1 MAKIAEIVAQNP
13 WWKHGA
19 EFARFD
25 KNLREAR
32 PIFGKNHQERE
43 GHRSVSGP
51 QTAALSACNA
61 TGLHVHKCVLT
72 VMSKKFKIN
81 KE

>member
-1 MAKIAEIVAQNP
+1 MDVVNDHSQASLLAHVQKAVN
-13 WWKHGA
+13 
-19 EFARFD
+19 
-25 KNLREAR
+25 
-32 PIFGKNHQERE
+32 
-43 GHRSVSGP
+43 
-51 QTAALSACNA
+51 

>member
-32 PIFGKNHQERE
+32 PIFGRNYQGRE
-43 GHRSVSGP
+43 GHRGVSGP
-51 QTAALSACNA
+51 QTASCQPA
-61 TGLHVHKCVLT
+61 TRQAS
-72 VMSKKFKIN
+72 MSIN
-81 KE
+81 VF